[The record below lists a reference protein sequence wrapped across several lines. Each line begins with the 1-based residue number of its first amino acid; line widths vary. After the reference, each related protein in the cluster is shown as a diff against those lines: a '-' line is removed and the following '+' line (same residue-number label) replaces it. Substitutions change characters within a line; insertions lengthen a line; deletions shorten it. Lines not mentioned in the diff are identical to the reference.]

1 VEILEKVVQDG
12 LPDKTKP
19 RERLAIY
26 IKLTNLVDDL
36 LQSLQ
41 NGDEINKQVVDAFLT
56 GYKMVKDESRFAS
69 R

>member
-1 VEILEKVVQDG
+1 MKILEKVVQDG
-12 LPDKTKP
+12 LSDKTKP

-36 LQSLQ
+36 MQSLQ
-41 NGDEINKQVVDAFLT
+41 NGDEINKQDVDAFLT
-56 GYKMVKDESRFAS
+56 GLKLVKVESRFAS